1 MLNDF
6 INCPAFVDI
15 NPIQDGL
22 FRCCSRIGEAKRV
35 SGQFPDGDFPD
46 QTLPQRTLPG

>member
-22 FRCCSRIGEAKRV
+22 FRGCSRMGGKGGAKRV
-35 SGQFPDGDFPD
+35 SGQFPDGHFPD
-46 QTLPQRTLPG
+46 GHIPD